1 MFNMTSR
8 QPHNESKTTA
18 AVRKTKKTKITTAQF
33 TFTSVKTLCTSGIEL
48 KVMTPLRCKY
58 CRDFILE
65 YFFSLSPADYAHNV
79 SMSDSEFGTN
89 GSDRG
94 KSLTLLN
101 FVFSCIN
108 YGHLKII
115 YK

>member
-8 QPHNESKTTA
+8 QPCNESKTTA
-18 AVRKTKKTKITTAQF
+18 AVRKTTKAQF
-33 TFTSVKTLCTSGIEL
+33 TFTSVTVDSLCTSGIEL
-48 KVMTPLRCKY
+48 KVTTPFRCKY
-58 CRDFILE
+58 CRHFILE
-65 YFFSLSPADYAHNV
+65 NFFSLSPADYAHNV

-101 FVFSCIN
+101 FIFNHIN
-108 YGHLKII
+108 CGHWKII